1 VEKRINDEGREQD
14 EQEATVNHYSNQNV
28 FLK

>member
-1 VEKRINDEGREQD
+1 VEKRNNDEGREQD
-14 EQEATVNHYSNQNV
+14 EQEASVNHNSNYNV